1 MIPADT
7 HLQIGSILFDGLD
20 QIDFT
25 GPFEVL
31 SRIPNS
37 TLHIAGKTVAPVKDT
52 RGLILTPEKT
62 FAEVPKLDV
71 LHVPGGPGQEA
82 LMEDEETLDFIRTQ
96 AAGATFVFS
105 VCTGALICGAAGL
118 LKGKR
123 ATTHWAAMEVL
134 PYLGATALTDRVVI
148 DANYIFAGGV
158 TSGIDG
164 ALQLAA
170 MLRGPAVAQQIQL
183 YMQYHPEPP
192 FDAGL
197 PERAP
202 AEVVAAARDAVR
214 QLTANRIATAKR
226 VGARLGIAQNGPA
239 DPSPSA

>member
-1 MIPADT
+1 MIPSDQ
-7 HLQIGSILFDGLD
+7 HLHIGSILFDGLD

-31 SRIPNS
+31 ARIPNS
-37 TLHIAGKTVAPVKDT
+37 TLHIAGKTRAPVKDT
-52 RGLILTPEKT
+52 RGLVLTPEKT
-62 FAEVPKLDV
+62 FAEMPKLDV

-96 AAGATFVFS
+96 AAGAMFVFS

-134 PYLGATALTDRVVI
+134 PYLGAIPLTDRVVI
-148 DANYIFAGGV
+148 EGNYIFAGGV

-170 MLRGPAVAQQIQL
+170 VLRGERVAQQIQL

-192 FDAGL
+192 FDAGT

-202 AEVVAAARDAVR
+202 KDIVAAARESVKE
-214 QLTANRIATAKR
+214 LTAQRMETARR
-226 VGARLGIAQNGPA
+226 VARRLGVAAPA
-239 DPSPSA
+239 DAGLARSA

>member
-1 MIPADT
+1 MIPADQ
-7 HLQIGSILFDGLD
+7 HLHIGSVIFDGMD

-31 SRIPNS
+31 ARIPNS
-37 TLHIAGKTVAPVKDT
+37 TLHIGSKTLNPITDT
-52 RGLILTPEKT
+52 RGLKILPEKT
-62 FAEVPKLDV
+62 LEDMPKLDI

-82 LMEDEETLDFIRTQ
+82 LMEDEDYLSFIRTQ
-96 AAGATFVFS
+96 AEGAKYVFS

-118 LKGKR
+118 LRGKR

-134 PYLGATALTDRVVI
+134 PYLGAIPLTDRVVI
-148 DANYIFAGGV
+148 EGNYYFAGGV

-164 ALQLAA
+164 ALKLAA
-170 MLRGPAVAQQIQL
+170 DIRGDDAAMQIQL

-192 FDAGL
+192 FDAGT

-202 AEVVAAARDAVR
+202 AEVVERSRNSVKE
-214 QLTANRIATAKR
+214 LTARRIETAKR
-226 VGARLGIAQNGPA
+226 IAAKLDLPYGGKV
-239 DPSPSA
+239 